1 VAGRLDRDS
10 SSFIAFE
17 RINELL
23 DRTSDLITSQ
33 ERLLH
38 SFEDLNKEIDDL
50 KEDIVVQRRLI
61 YVILGALVSSGALS
75 LSSILQFWGVH

>member
-1 VAGRLDRDS
+1 
-10 SSFIAFE
+10 
-17 RINELL
+17 
-23 DRTSDLITSQ
+23 
-33 ERLLH
+33 
-38 SFEDLNKEIDDL
+38 LNKEIDDL